1 MSQHYIFNEAG
12 SIAGIPGTFANVRVD
27 IADDG
32 TQTVTPLA
40 THPAFVPAPE
50 ETPVQAVQDE
60 AVTAPEEVVQEAAK
74 NTSKTKGV

>member
-1 MSQHYIFNEAG
+1 MSHYIFNESG
-12 SIAGIPGTFANVRVD
+12 SIPGIPGTFANCRVD

-40 THPAFVPAPE
+40 THPAFVPAPDE
-50 ETPVQAVQDE
+50 IPAQAVQGE
-60 AVTAPEEVVQEAAK
+60 AAVSTEEVVQEAAK